1 MKKLRHLIE
10 YAALC
15 PLLALID
22 AISLQSAERLA
33 TVLADVYFAAAS
45 RRRGITCDNVRRS
58 GIVSDETEVRRIA
71 KESFRH
77 FACLVIDS
85 LKSDAYLTPDTWR
98 ERIDLDVDPET
109 LALLEKPDQ
118 GLILI
123 SGHLGNWEIAA
134 QVISYLKPV
143 VGITRDMNNP
153 YVDKLMKQ
161 RKPRNNFK
169 LTPKHDADM
178 GRLLTTLKDG
188 NVLALLIDQHARDR
202 GVMVDFFGTPASTH
216 ASHAMLHL
224 ITKIP
229 LCFGYCVKTGPMR
242 FKFKALPP
250 VCFERTGKRD
260 DDVRAILEKLTL
272 ELESAIR
279 AYPEQYLWAHRRWRQ
294 HTAHAAT

>member
-1 MKKLRHLIE
+1 MKKLRHIIE
-10 YAALC
+10 YALLR

-22 AISLQSAERLA
+22 WLSPRAAERLA
-33 TVLADVYFAAAS
+33 TVLADIYFSGAA

-58 GIVSDETEVRRIA
+58 GIASSEVEVRRIA

-85 LKSDAYLTPDTWR
+85 LKSDKVFTPETWQDHV
-98 ERIDLDVDPET
+98 EMDVDPATME
-109 LALLEKPDQ
+109 LMKKPGQ
-118 GLILI
+118 GIILI

-134 QVISYLKPV
+134 QVISYIKPV

-153 YVDKLMKQ
+153 YTDKLMKE

-188 NVLALLIDQHARDR
+188 HVLALLIDQHARE
-202 GVMVDFFGTPASTH
+202 GGMMVDFFGIPASTH
-216 ASHAMLHL
+216 KSHAMLHL

-229 LCFGYCVKTGPMR
+229 LCFGYCVKTGPMQ

-250 VCFERTGKRD
+250 ITAERTGNRNA
-260 DDVRAILEKLTL
+260 DVKAILEQLTA
-272 ELESAIR
+272 ELEAAIR
-279 AYPEQYLWAHRRWRQ
+279 AYPEQYLWAHRRWR
-294 HTAHAAT
+294 

>member
-1 MKKLRHLIE
+1 MKKLRHLVE
-10 YAALC
+10 YAALR

-22 AISLQSAERLA
+22 ALSLSAAEKLA
-33 TVLADVYFAAAS
+33 TVLADIYFAAAS

-58 GIVSDETEVRRIA
+58 GITSDEVEIRRIA
-71 KESFRH
+71 KDSFRH

-85 LKSDAYLTPDTWR
+85 LKSDQYFSPETWR
-98 ERIDLDVDPET
+98 ERIELDVAPET
-109 LALLEKPDQ
+109 LELLEKPDQ
-118 GLILI
+118 GLMLI

-134 QVISYLKPV
+134 QVISFLKPV

-153 YVDKLMKQ
+153 YVDKLMKD
-161 RKPRNNFK
+161 RKPRHNFK

-178 GRLLTTLKDG
+178 GRLLTTLKEG

-202 GVMVDFFGTPASTH
+202 GMMIDFFGSPAATH
-216 ASHAMLHL
+216 TSHAMLHL

-229 LCFGYCVKTGPMR
+229 MCFGYCVKTGPMR

-250 VCFERTGKRD
+250 VTFERTGKRD
-260 DDVRAILEKLTL
+260 DDVRAILEELTRDL
-272 ELESAIR
+272 EEAIR

-294 HTAHAAT
+294 AK